1 MMQTALWQ
9 LYDVNN
15 ACIMHMGTMQ
25 VLTVSNLEAF
35 SHPENFDISNSM
47 KKKKNLYAE
56 TTRAASSADG

>member
-35 SHPENFDISNSM
+35 SHHENFDISNSM
-47 KKKKNLYAE
+47 KKKKNPYAE
-56 TTRAASSADG
+56 TARAASSADG